1 VLICKART
9 ISAVTEIFGRMVT
22 TDIISHYMKKIKA
35 GLKGL
40 YIGEIAIK
48 YDFIYTYN
56 DYIVNP

>member
-1 VLICKART
+1 
-9 ISAVTEIFGRMVT
+9 
-22 TDIISHYMKKIKA
+22 MKKIKA

-40 YIGEIAIK
+40 YMGEIVIK

>member
-1 VLICKART
+1 
-9 ISAVTEIFGRMVT
+9 MVT